1 MKWGGNHLINLVDPK
16 SGFKSSF
23 IAVEIQSGR
32 LVRWGMVSGG
42 IVLAFLLGVGAWW
55 TDVLR
60 RVLLRMKRRL
70 PPPVGQAEVTS
81 MNSKAP
87 DPTIDASDDHRPPVL
102 PPEVPGALLTALSE
116 SRAVLVLGEGASAQ
130 AGFPTGP
137 VFLDRLLERLRGE
150 LPEGMVRVLT
160 ANDGDGS
167 RRLASRVGGFSK
179 IMDAIVSSVPRDRI
193 VREIQDIL
201 TKVYPDPDFHEML
214 AGLPW
219 CGVVSL
225 SWDGFDESR
234 FTKERSSTNG
244 EWRRLTL
251 DKASE
256 LPAAIRSGHR
266 LFLRPFGDL
275 SRPATLSLSMEEF
288 RRNLQRWPEFR
299 RQLGLLLQTQTFM
312 FIGVSVDTLEQFL
325 QSVASDL
332 EVSDQRH
339 FALVPDNRENEFLSS
354 TLARFGVR
362 VLPYEEGGDHRAVV
376 DFVSSLAK
384 SPRRSATTKK
394 PRSKPA
400 SNEFASSRI
409 EGVKLNNIGL
419 FDTLELKFQTSP
431 IAGTKSASWTVI
443 FGANGCGKSS
453 ILRAIGL
460 ALAGNEATDAAGR
473 LLQVGKNEGDIEVQ
487 FGSHVVRTRLVR
499 DREQVIIH
507 AGPATPVQ
515 GGLALV
521 LGFPA
526 LRGAPSPNPRG
537 ASTLSPH
544 NAEPADLLPMVN
556 GEVDKRLGSFKQWL
570 INALEQAARG
580 TSRALAMKKLLD
592 AIIRDVV
599 PGEFK
604 KLAPLDS
611 SYVIKVKTDE
621 DEKSSPGDVPFDD
634 LSQGM
639 ASIFNWLGVLAQRLY
654 DFYPDAKQP

>member
-1 MKWGGNHLINLVDPK
+1 M
-16 SGFKSSF
+16 
-23 IAVEIQSGR
+23 
-32 LVRWGMVSGG
+32 
-42 IVLAFLLGVGAWW
+42 
-55 TDVLR
+55 T
-60 RVLLRMKRRL
+60 
-70 PPPVGQAEVTS
+70 
-81 MNSKAP
+81 
-87 DPTIDASDDHRPPVL
+87 
-102 PPEVPGALLTALSE
+102 
-116 SRAVLVLGEGASAQ
+116 
-130 AGFPTGP
+130 
-137 VFLDRLLERLRGE
+137 LDR
-150 LPEGMVRVLT
+150 
-160 ANDGDGS
+160 
-167 RRLASRVGGFSK
+167 
-179 IMDAIVSSVPRDRI
+179 
-193 VREIQDIL
+193 
-201 TKVYPDPDFHEML
+201 
-214 AGLPW
+214 
-219 CGVVSL
+219 
-225 SWDGFDESR
+225 
-234 FTKERSSTNG
+234 
-244 EWRRLTL
+244 
-251 DKASE
+251 ASE

-394 PRSKPA
+394 SRSKPA
-400 SNEFASSRI
+400 SNEFASNRI

-654 DFYPDAKQP
+654 DFYPDAKQPEENHAIVIIDEIDAHLHPDWQRRLVELTKKFFPNVQVLATSHSPLMAGALRGQELCVLERDPDTRQVDPYLS